1 MRQEVS
7 TQARQI
13 LGDVVEDFATVEGV
27 MERFE
32 QWKEEDGASYNDAYV
47 SLCLPKVT
55 FVKTKI
61 NTCVLLAKK
70 EVKHKE
76 SHSQSATQK
85 CTYIADATASDDT

>member
-1 MRQEVS
+1 MTGSPSLEVHQFHKLQFQFSQGKVRQEVS

-47 SLCLPKVT
+47 SLCLPKVV
-55 FVKTKI
+55 FVTK
-61 NTCVLLAKK
+61 LLPLK
-70 EVKHKE
+70 
-76 SHSQSATQK
+76 
-85 CTYIADATASDDT
+85 YP